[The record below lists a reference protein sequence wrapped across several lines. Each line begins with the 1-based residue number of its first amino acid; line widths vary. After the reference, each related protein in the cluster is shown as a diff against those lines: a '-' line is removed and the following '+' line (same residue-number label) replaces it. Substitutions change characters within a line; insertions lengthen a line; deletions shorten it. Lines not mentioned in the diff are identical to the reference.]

1 MAVKKR
7 KTKRKDNRGGARR
20 GSGRKRGSVQIA
32 KNVDKIALAAYAR
45 KHAEAMIDELVE
57 LATTAE
63 SEAARVSAINAV
75 LDRGF
80 GKPPQDIDI
89 GNPEGEEFAV
99 GSSAQKIIDVLNDI
113 AKQKA
118 AK

>member
-1 MAVKKR
+1 MAVKK
-7 KTKRKDNRGGARR
+7 KKDNRGGARP
-20 GSGRKRGSVQIA
+20 GAGRKRGSVQIA
-32 KNVDKIALAAYAR
+32 NNVDKIKLAAYAR
-45 KHAEAMIDELVE
+45 KYAEDMIVELVN

-63 SEAARVSAINAV
+63 SEAARVSAINSV

-89 GNPEGEEFAV
+89 GNPEGEEFAI
-99 GSSAQKIIDVLNDI
+99 SASAQKIIDVLNDV